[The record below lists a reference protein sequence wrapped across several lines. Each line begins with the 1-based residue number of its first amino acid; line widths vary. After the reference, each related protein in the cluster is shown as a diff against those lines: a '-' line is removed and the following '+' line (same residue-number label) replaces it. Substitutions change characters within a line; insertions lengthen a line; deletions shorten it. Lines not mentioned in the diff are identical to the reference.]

1 MFRVTV
7 FLFYLVSLTLMFGI
21 CVMVG
26 LIFIIVFVLVLL
38 GAFILVFVA
47 GIRKLSP
54 RVGK

>member
-7 FLFYLVSLTLMFGI
+7 FLFYLVSLALMFGV

-26 LIFIIVFVLVLL
+26 LILIIVFVLVLL

-47 GIRKLSP
+47 GIRKLLP